1 MKKTLLTIIT
11 VMFLIGGAVAAGN
24 RVPKPSTL
32 SVLANPS
39 EHDGKEVTLQ
49 GFLVD
54 GMEYE
59 HVLFMDKN
67 AYLNELYDRAIG
79 VAFSRNA
86 DALVKKHKCSYV
98 MVTGRYSATDGVV
111 GVGQL
116 VSITRMLPISRDT
129 CGADVSQTSK

>member
-1 MKKTLLTIIT
+1 MKRTLFTIIP
-11 VMFLIGGAVAAGN
+11 VLFLIGGAVTAGN
-24 RVPKPSTL
+24 RIPKPSTL

-59 HVLFMDKN
+59 HVLFLDKN

-79 VAFSRNA
+79 IAFSRNA
-86 DALVKKHKCSYV
+86 DALIKKHKCSYV

-111 GVGQL
+111 GIGQI
-116 VSITRMLPISRDT
+116 VSITRMLPINKDS
-129 CGADVSQTSK
+129 CGADVSQALK